1 MGSCDREREGGKEG
15 KKEEGL
21 RDFLRV
27 VSAYVRGMEK
37 EREKRNGR
45 EG

>member
-1 MGSCDREREGGKEG
+1 MWEAVTERGREERRGIRRR
-15 KKEEGL
+15 GL

-37 EREKRNGR
+37 EREKKT
-45 EG
+45 EWT